1 MRKLD
6 AWENECIPKV
16 DVKGG
21 QVVFGDVA
29 YKMPTRRTVT
39 VENTGQVRATFR
51 FVPKLEEQ
59 QSCKPWLNVEP
70 AFGML
75 LPGEKVDITLNIF
88 VDEESARSLGC
99 GEDTLEDILVMRL
112 ENGRDFFITVTGT
125 YLRSCYGS
133 SLNFLVRTTE
143 PVRSVPIT
151 ATDFALSATAMAAN
165 AAAPSSAG
173 GASGSGVGSS
183 VDSKGPSTLSIP
195 KELWRIVDVL
205 FRSGAIQVQDIFLVA
220 GQ

>member
-1 MRKLD
+1 MRLLD

-16 DVKGG
+16 EVKGG

-29 YKMPTRRTVT
+29 YKMSTKRTVT

-59 QSCKPWLNVEP
+59 QNCKPWLSVNP
-70 AFGML
+70 AYGML
-75 LPGEKVDITLNIF
+75 LPGEKAEITLEVF
-88 VDEESARSLGC
+88 VDEDSARALGC

-143 PVRSVPIT
+143 PVRSVPIG
-151 ATDFALSATAMAAN
+151 ATDFALSATA
-165 AAAPSSAG
+165 AAAAAAVGGSTAGMDSSSSAAAIG
-173 GASGSGVGSS
+173 GSGH
-183 VDSKGPSTLSIP
+183 STLSIP

-205 FRSGAIQVQDIFLVA
+205 YRSGAVQVQDIFLVA